1 MISQDQNCPV
11 CGKTSDKHIS
21 IDLHK
26 CVNCSLVFNVN
37 CKSLSYDRD
46 YFISEYQCQYG
57 KTYLEDFDNI
67 YRLSELRLDKIFKL
81 LKSKSDERSVLDI
94 GSAAGFFLK
103 AAKDKGIKK
112 LKGIEISNYASD
124 YCRETFSIDVIESP
138 FESAEINEKFDII
151 TSWFFIEH
159 LMEPLQAMERI
170 YSMLNDG
177 GVFALAVPSY
187 FGPMFYFDRDGWVK
201 SHPKDH
207 RIDLSPKGAEKILK
221 EIGFKKVKVIKC
233 GYHPERL
240 MSRES
245 LLYRPFELLY
255 RLYTSITGF
264 SDTIE
269 IYAVK

>member
-1 MISQDQNCPV
+1 MKSQSLSCPV
-11 CGKTSDKHIS
+11 CGKTSDNHIS

-26 CVNCSLVFNVN
+26 CINCSLVFNVN

-46 YFISEYQCQYG
+46 YFISEYQGQYG
-57 KTYLEDFDNI
+57 KTYIEDFENI
-67 YRLSELRLDKIFKL
+67 YRMSGNRLDRILKL
-81 LKSKSDERSVLDI
+81 LKSERDERSVLDI

-103 AAKDKGIKK
+103 AAGDKGIKK
-112 LKGIEISNYASD
+112 LKGIEISNFASD

-138 FESAEINEKFDII
+138 FESAEINENFDII

-159 LMEPLQAMERI
+159 LTDPLQAIDRI
-170 YSMLNDG
+170 YRMLNDG

-187 FGPMFYFDRDGWVK
+187 FGPMFFFDREGWVK

-207 RIDLSPKGAEKILK
+207 RIDMSPKGAKKILK
-221 EIGFKKVKVIKC
+221 AAGFRKVKVVKC
-233 GYHPERL
+233 GYHPERVI
-240 MSRES
+240 SRDS
-245 LLYRPFELLY
+245 ILFTPFELLY
-255 RLYTSITGF
+255 RVYTSITGF